1 MADEQ
6 QQNQQK
12 QKGGNAPKAGLTMT
26 TAVSAVNNPSLGE
39 TIRGSVCDAFGYM
52 IGAIFTGV
60 ASWGLNVMISK
71 FKPGTKTPAL
81 FPEAG
86 SAPSAPTS
94 RELMGQMHQLA
105 KTDPE
110 GAKRILESVG
120 GRFNKPEQ
128 VLPDINVPALP
139 VKEIAP
145 VAPVQDVPAPAAAPE
160 VEQPKSKQQSK
171 SKK

>member
-1 MADEQ
+1 MADIEQQ

-12 QKGGNAPKAGLTMT
+12 QKGGNAPKGGLTMT
-26 TAVSAVNNPSLGE
+26 TSVSAVNNTSLGE
-39 TIRGSVCDAFGYM
+39 TIRGSVCDSFGYM

-60 ASWGLNVMISK
+60 ASWGLNRIISR
-71 FKPGTKTPAL
+71 FKPGAKTPPL
-81 FPEAG
+81 FQEGTA
-86 SAPSAPTS
+86 SSAPTS
-94 RELMGQMHQLA
+94 RELMGQMHQLV

-110 GAKRILESVG
+110 GAKRIFESLS

-139 VKEIAP
+139 VKELAP
-145 VAPVQDVPAPAAAPE
+145 TAPTQDVPAPSVSQE
-160 VEQPKSKQQSK
+160 KSKSK